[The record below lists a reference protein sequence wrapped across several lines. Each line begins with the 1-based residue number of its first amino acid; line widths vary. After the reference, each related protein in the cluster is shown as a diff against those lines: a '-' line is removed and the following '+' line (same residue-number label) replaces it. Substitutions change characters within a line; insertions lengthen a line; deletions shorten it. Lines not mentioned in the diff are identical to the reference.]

1 MCISVMMQSSNQRCN
16 ALQSML
22 GVFLHS
28 CNTPEV
34 VRECLAHMGISISV
48 SAINSAV
55 ANLSKQSEVKMR
67 HIGKSLL
74 TSYAYD
80 NLDIDLKHSVPS
92 VEKPQ
97 DTLIHLTSGMMLP
110 LNHGVTLE
118 DLDCCEELWKKS
130 ANNPSARRRGLLSIK
145 VEDLL
150 LVHLEDDHPSGLLR
164 RERFNAWKFLHD
176 LINFGP
182 KYFRKYRRELG
193 DPEVIEQIPLVKTF
207 QVPNKALDIS
217 PNAPAQNAEA
227 LEAFFRQAGIGDSTE
242 NTKAHDINN
251 HVTLVFG
258 DLLTGERIRSLQES
272 RSEEVTAW
280 RRLQSVVFVMGLFHL
295 KMACA
300 DAIWRIFIHPTAA
313 KDDVNSLIEHIGQI
327 RPKETGKIGSGPGF
341 QWMHEVIQHVG
352 IVSRLDCW
360 RLEAGKDS
368 VFRSLEEF
376 AKSLPDFA
384 KLHRMANMLCRE
396 QIAQPDHVFNSNPA
410 NDEQHRNALLRQQ
423 YFLLYEEISHMLNYG
438 DIGRVEACFMP
449 WAFIFQGCGKHKYA
463 AEMQGYLRN
472 VHFIYPEGLKCV
484 AL

>member
-1 MCISVMMQSSNQRCN
+1 MQSSNQHCN
-16 ALQSML
+16 ALQSIL
-22 GVFLHS
+22 GIFLHC
-28 CNTPEV
+28 CNAPKA

-55 ANLSKQSEVKMR
+55 TNLSKQSKAEMR
-67 HIGKSLL
+67 RLGESFL

-80 NLDIDLKHSVPS
+80 NLDIDLKHSIPT

-118 DLDCCEELWKKS
+118 DLNCSEELWKKS
-130 ANNPSARRRGLLSIK
+130 ANNPSARRWDLPSIK

-150 LVHLEDDHPSGLLR
+150 SLHPEDDNPSGLLQ

-182 KYFRKYRRELG
+182 KYFRKYGRELG
-193 DPEVIEQIPLVKTF
+193 DPEVIEQIPLVKTS

-227 LEAFFRQAGIGDSTE
+227 LEAFSWQAGIGDSTE
-242 NTKAHDINN
+242 NPKAHNINN
-251 HVTLVFG
+251 QVTLVFG

-272 RSEEVTAW
+272 RSEEATPW
-280 RRLQSVVFVMGLFHL
+280 HRMQSVVFVMGLFHL

-313 KDDVNSLIEHIGQI
+313 KEDANSFMEHISQI
-327 RPKETGKIGSGPGF
+327 CPKETGKIRSGPGF
-341 QWMHEVIQHVG
+341 QRMHEVIQHVG

-368 VFRSLEEF
+368 QFKSLEDF
-376 AKSLPDFA
+376 AESQPDFA
-384 KLHRMANMLCRE
+384 KLQAMANTLCRE
-396 QIAQPDHVFNSNPA
+396 KIAQPDHLFNSNSA
-410 NDEQHRNALLRQQ
+410 NDAQHDNALLRQQ
-423 YFLLYEEISHMLNYG
+423 FSYCMKRSHTCWITATLATSRLASCLGYSFSRAVESIS
-438 DIGRVEACFMP
+438 
-449 WAFIFQGCGKHKYA
+449 
-463 AEMQGYLRN
+463 MQQRCKGTS
-472 VHFIYPEGLKCV
+472 
-484 AL
+484 